1 MVIKIF
7 YTLLIIKQVGTMNL
21 ARYRL
26 EVAAQNRRRLWG
38 CLAVASLLHGLV
50 WIRPA
55 PQAQSE
61 PIQFVAI
68 GQVRPARLAQRET
81 QRDGQ
86 VNLGSAERQPP
97 AKATTQRGATHDAVW
112 GEYLMA
118 LRQRIDERRTHQKKT
133 NRPTKV
139 RFILDRQ
146 GRLIQSELLQSSGNA
161 AADRVALRAVED
173 SAPFGQFPDRATED
187 RLRVT
192 FNFD

>member
-7 YTLLIIKQVGTMNL
+7 YTSLIIKQVGTMNL

-38 CLAVASLLHGLV
+38 CLAVASLLHGLA
-50 WIRPA
+50 WLRPA
-55 PQAQSE
+55 AQTPEVE

-68 GQVRPARLAQRET
+68 GQVRPVRHAVQS
-81 QRDGQ
+81 DGQ
-86 VNLGSAERQPP
+86 VNLGSEERQSL
-97 AKATTQRGATHDAVW
+97 AKETQQATAVTNDALW

-118 LRQRIDERRTHQKKT
+118 LRQQIDQRRTDERKT
-133 NRPTKV
+133 DRPTKV

-146 GRLIQSELLQSSGNA
+146 GRLIQSELLQSCGDA
-161 AADRVALRAVED
+161 AADGAALDAVEK
-173 SAPFGQFPDRATED
+173 SAPFGEFPDRATED

-192 FNFD
+192 FTFD